1 MTSEPCETIIWKE
14 HINMGWSFFKKL
26 LGVAEVAADIAV
38 KNPENRKI
46 MEKVQGAVD
55 QVVDTKAAQEEQK
68 KEAEK

>member
-1 MTSEPCETIIWKE
+1 
-14 HINMGWSFFKKL
+14 MGWSFIKKL

-46 MEKVQGAVD
+46 MEKVTGAVD
-55 QVVDTKAAQEEQK
+55 PLVESKAAQEEQK